1 MIKPQRLY
9 EGDTVAIVSLS
20 SGLAGEPGIRWRAE
34 QGLRHIEETFNLEV
48 KVMPNALKG
57 IDYLYNHPEKR
68 AEDLNDALKDPEVK
82 AIICAI
88 GGKESI
94 RMLPYVD
101 FEALKNNPKIFTGYS
116 DTTSNH
122 LMFYNNGISTSYGPA
137 LLTDFAENIEMDE
150 YTVESIRKTWF
161 STEPIGEIKPAAKL
175 REFGLQWDIE
185 NKDKRRPLI
194 ENAGYESIN
203 ASGVVE
209 GHLIGGCFEV
219 INNIRGT
226 GLFPALDQ
234 FDGGILFFEN
244 AENNIDPLFLKDNLR
259 SLSMMGIFDRING
272 VIIGRPESGVY
283 YEEYKEVWR
292 DILKEAGREDLPVLY
307 NLSFGHNEPKFI
319 VPYGL
324 QAKVDTENLTFEIL
338 ESAVTE

>member
-1 MIKPQRLY
+1 MNKPQRLY

-20 SGLAGEPGIRWRAE
+20 SGLAGEPNIRWRAE
-34 QGLRHIEETFNLEV
+34 QGIKHIEETFNLKV
-48 KVMPNALKG
+48 KVMPHAFEG
-57 IDYLYNHPEKR
+57 IDFLYDHPEKR
-68 AEDLNDALKDPEVK
+68 AEDLNDALKNPEVK

-94 RMLPYVD
+94 RLLPYID
-101 FEALKNNPKIFTGYS
+101 FEALKNNPKIFSGYS

-150 YTVESIRKTWF
+150 YTIESIRKTWF

-175 REFGLQWDIE
+175 RQFGLQWDIE
-185 NKDKRRPLI
+185 NKNKRRPLI
-194 ENAGYESIN
+194 ENTGYESIN
-203 ASGVVE
+203 GTGIAE

-219 INNIRGT
+219 FNNIRGT
-226 GLFPALDQ
+226 ELFPKLNQ
-234 FDGGILFFEN
+234 FDDGILFFEN
-244 AENNIDPLFLKDNLR
+244 AESNISPEALEDNLR

-272 VIIGRPESGVY
+272 VIIGRPESGKY
-283 YEEYKEVWR
+283 YEEYKEVWQK
-292 DILKEAGREDLPVLY
+292 ILQEAGREDLPVLH
-307 NLSFGHNEPKFI
+307 NLTFGHNEPKFI
-319 VPYGL
+319 IPYGL
-324 QAKVDTENLTFEIL
+324 KAKLDTENLTFEIL

>member
-20 SGLAGEPGIRWRAE
+20 SGLAGEPEIEWRTKQGIK
-34 QGLRHIEETFNLEV
+34 HIEETFNLKV
-48 KVMPNALKG
+48 KVMSNALKG
-57 IDYLYNHPEKR
+57 IDHLYNHPEKR
-68 AEDLNDALKDPEVK
+68 AEDLNDALKDHEVK

-94 RMLPYVD
+94 RLLPYID
-101 FEALKNNPKIFTGYS
+101 FDTLKNNPKIFTGYS

-137 LLTDFAENIEMDE
+137 LLTDFAENIEMDD
-150 YTVESIRKTWF
+150 YTVESIKKTWF

-175 REFGLQWDIE
+175 REFGLRWDIE
-185 NKDKRRPLI
+185 NKNKQRPLI
-194 ENAGYESIN
+194 ENTGYESIN
-203 ASGVVE
+203 GTGVAE

-219 INNIRGT
+219 IDNIRGT
-226 GLFPALDQ
+226 KLFPDMNQ
-234 FDGGILFFEN
+234 FDDGILFFEN
-244 AENNIDPLFLKDNLR
+244 SETNTTPETLEDNLR
-259 SLSMMGIFDRING
+259 SLSIMGIFDRING
-272 VIIGRPESGVY
+272 IIIGRPESGEY
-283 YEEYKEVWR
+283 YEEYKDVWQK
-292 DILKEAGREDLPVLY
+292 ILKEAGREELPVLY

-324 QAKVDTENLTFEIL
+324 QSKVDADNLTFEIL

>member
-1 MIKPQRLY
+1 MIKPRRLY

-20 SGLAGEPGIRWRAE
+20 SGLAGEPGIRWRME
-34 QGLRHIEETFNLEV
+34 QGIRHIEETFNLKV

-68 AEDLNDALKDPEVK
+68 AEDLNEALKDPEVK

-94 RMLPYVD
+94 RLLPYVD
-101 FEALKNNPKIFTGYS
+101 FDALTNNPKIFSGYS

-137 LLTDFAENIEMDE
+137 LLTDFAENIEMDD

-161 STEPIGEIKPAAKL
+161 STEPIGDIKPAAKL

-185 NKDKRRPLI
+185 NKDKRRPLLD
-194 ENAGYESIN
+194 NTGYESIN
-203 ASGVVE
+203 GSGVAE

-219 INNIRGT
+219 IDNIRGT
-226 GLFPALDQ
+226 ELFPDLNQ

-244 AENNIDPLFLKDNLR
+244 SETNITPETLEDNLR
-259 SLSMMGIFDRING
+259 SLSMMGIFDRVNG
-272 VIIGRPESGVY
+272 IIIGRPESGEY
-283 YEEYKEVWR
+283 YEEYKEVWQK
-292 DILKEAGREDLPVLY
+292 ILKEADREDLPVLY

-319 VPYGL
+319 LPYGL
-324 QAKVDTENLTFEIL
+324 KAKVDTEKLTFEIL
-338 ESAVTE
+338 ESAVTD

>member
-1 MIKPQRLY
+1 MIKPQRLH

-20 SGLAGEPGIRWRAE
+20 SGLAGEPGIRWRAD
-34 QGLRHIEETFNLEV
+34 QGIKHIEETFNLKV
-48 KVMPNALKG
+48 KVMPHAFKG
-57 IDYLYNHPEKR
+57 IEFLYEHPEKR

-94 RMLPYVD
+94 RLLPYID
-101 FEALKNNPKIFTGYS
+101 FDALKNNPKIFSGYS

-175 REFGLQWDIE
+175 RKFGLQWDIE

-194 ENAGYESIN
+194 DNSGYESIN
-203 ASGVVE
+203 GDGIAE

-219 INNIRGT
+219 FNNIRGT
-226 GLFPALDQ
+226 ELFPDLNQ
-234 FDGGILFFEN
+234 FDDGILFLEN
-244 AENNIDPLFLKDNLR
+244 AESNISPEALEDNLR
-259 SLSMMGIFDRING
+259 SLSVMGIFDRING
-272 VIIGRPESGVY
+272 AVIGRPESGIY
-283 YEEYKEVWR
+283 YDEYKEVWQM
-292 DILKEAGREDLPVLY
+292 ILKEAHREDLPVLY

-324 QAKVDTENLTFEIL
+324 KAKVDTENLTFEIL
-338 ESAVTE
+338 ESAVIE